1 MGIIYYYFKNKRV
14 FYFFRDSTYIVPQ
27 EATDNMSY
35 FLLRGVNDGNDS
47 GNDKRGPDTSP
58 SFSSTLTALSLPP
71 FDLFY
76 LVGVLHID
84 EKRKRVTQI
93 LLLPQR
99 DMCSSEG
106 QDWSE
111 ALKLACEI
119 SDLELFLIRRKKIF
133 EIKIKIKLKTSRVN
147 WSSLFV
153 GFQSSYYLL
162 SL

>member
-1 MGIIYYYFKNKRV
+1 
-14 FYFFRDSTYIVPQ
+14 
-27 EATDNMSY
+27 
-35 FLLRGVNDGNDS
+35 
-47 GNDKRGPDTSP
+47 
-58 SFSSTLTALSLPP
+58 
-71 FDLFY
+71 
-76 LVGVLHID
+76 
-84 EKRKRVTQI
+84 
-93 LLLPQR
+93 
-99 DMCSSEG
+99 MCSSEG